1 MNLDRLYRYSCLE
14 ELVLKNSHNHLQF
27 IRHDFICR
35 TPIDILHESL
45 LEGVCKTPDA
55 TYLLSNAGCTK
66 FVIVCP
72 NWLTE
77 LNGKY
82 QDNVSL
88 RLNNIIKQ
96 NGIK

>member
-1 MNLDRLYRYSCLE
+1 MNLDNLYHYSCLE
-14 ELVLKNSHNHLQF
+14 ELVLKNSHDHLQF
-27 IRHDFICR
+27 IRHDFICSA
-35 TPIDILHESL
+35 PIDLINETL
-45 LEGVCKTPDA
+45 LEGVCKTEDA
-55 TYLLSNAGCTK
+55 TYLISNAGCTK

-72 NWLTE
+72 TWLTN

-82 QDNVSL
+82 QNSISL